1 MGYPTFG
8 HENKEEVQKNQHLV
22 IKNLLCD
29 AKVGENA
36 FLDLSSSTHA
46 MDDLLRESG
55 VISNDTLLLAA
66 ENLNGDTSPSERG
79 LPIVLSNGTKV
90 EEEKMP
96 KELLRSFICK
106 SPSSKE
112 YFQAAFYWLIY
123 YNSLAFRTGKMVKI
137 HHGDIENMDLSILDK
152 LGIKLKLVN
161 LDFCAGA
168 KSTIFK
174 WIFENRKYL
183 EGAVISYT
191 FSLEA
196 FSRVAGKYGWVR
208 FPFKGLK
215 EDFDDLD
222 SNTIASLAHRIG
234 FEGNEND
241 NCSNEERKSILGQA
255 KQIIDMTD
263 AASGGNSF
271 SSEFKPTIYRSNKLN
286 MLTFIQT
293 FPTKNS
299 AVKAKSVD
307 IVSSKIPSKFSA
319 MVAAARKASINTTEK
334 IVYDKNKADKLS
346 DISTGKELPI
356 ECITPSMFDEFC
368 NVFLV
373 PDKEKLRS
381 FISSIENRRIKMME
395 QELPIVDADELA
407 RYKIFCDHLKEYCK
421 NHRGSK
427 VAFSKSCILANKRFM
442 AGLTKEYVS
451 RVIDEKV
458 KNHDYVDCE
467 EFIVRFKLHP
477 SGGVGLRI
485 DNDKKNGASTEQRV
499 SVSTKEAVN
508 KPSLASITSLVGK
521 MNSNN
526 ETTCVTI
533 ADNLLAG
540 ALQAISEE
548 TRALEK
554 NEKYIVAKKLLA
566 IVTEL
571 NQRA

>member
-1 MGYPTFG
+1 MSRYAVSG
-8 HENKEEVQKNQHLV
+8 HENKEEVQKKQHLV

-46 MDDLLRESG
+46 MDDFLRESG
-55 VISNDTLLLAA
+55 VISDDTLLLAA

-79 LPIVLSNGTKV
+79 LPIVLSDGTKV

-137 HHGDIENMDLSILDK
+137 HHGDIENMNLSILDK
-152 LGIKLKLVN
+152 LSVKLKLVN

-168 KSTIFK
+168 KRTIFK

-191 FSLEA
+191 FCIEA
-196 FSRVAGKYGWVR
+196 FSRVAGKYGWVS

-222 SNTIASLAHRIG
+222 NNTMISLASRID

-241 NCSNEERKSILGQA
+241 NFSNEERKSILGQA

-293 FPTKNS
+293 FPTKDS

-307 IVSSKIPSKFSA
+307 IVSSKIPSRFNE
-319 MVAAARKASINTTEK
+319 MVAARMPSINTTEK
-334 IVYDKNKADKLS
+334 IVYDKNKADKLA
-346 DISTGKELPI
+346 DISTGKELPV

-373 PDKEKLRS
+373 QDKEKLRS

-395 QELPIVDADELA
+395 QELPIVDANELE
-407 RYKIFCDHLKEYCK
+407 RYDIFCKNLKKYCEDHS
-421 NHRGSK
+421 GSK
-427 VAFSKSCILANKRFM
+427 VALAKSKILLNKSFM

-467 EFIVRFKLHP
+467 KFIVRFKLH
-477 SGGVGLRI
+477 STGGVGFRI
-485 DNDKKNGASTEQRV
+485 DKKKCASTEQLV
-499 SVSTKEAVN
+499 SVSTKETVN
-508 KPSLASITSLVGK
+508 KPNIASITSLVGK

-533 ADNLLAG
+533 IDKFLAG
-540 ALQAISEE
+540 TLQEIGKKVREIEE
-548 TRALEK
+548 
-554 NEKYIVAKKLLA
+554 NEKYIVAEKLLA
-566 IVTEL
+566 IFNGL

>member
-1 MGYPTFG
+1 MSRYAASG
-8 HENKEEVQKNQHLV
+8 HENKEEVQKNQLLV

-29 AKVGENA
+29 AMVGENA

-46 MDDLLRESG
+46 MDDLLREFG
-55 VISNDTLLLAA
+55 VISNDTLLLEA

-123 YNSLAFRTGKMVKI
+123 YNSLALRTGKMVKI

-168 KSTIFK
+168 KPTIFK

-191 FSLEA
+191 FCLES
-196 FSRVAGKYGWVR
+196 FSRVVGKYGWVR

-271 SSEFKPTIYRSNKLN
+271 SSGFKPTIYRSNKLN

-299 AVKAKSVD
+299 TVKDKSVD
-307 IVSSKIPSKFSA
+307 IVSSKIPSRLNA
-319 MVAAARKASINTTEK
+319 MVAARMPSINTTEK

-395 QELPIVDADELA
+395 QELPIVDANELA
-407 RYKIFCDHLKEYCK
+407 RYDIFCNHLKDYCQK
-421 NHRGSK
+421 HSGSK
-427 VAFSKSCILANKRFM
+427 VALVKSMLFNSRRFM

-451 RVIDEKV
+451 RIIDEKA

-467 EFIVRFKLHP
+467 EFIVRFKLH
-477 SGGVGLRI
+477 STGGISFRI
-485 DNDKKNGASTEQRV
+485 DNDKKNGASTEQLV
-499 SVSTKEAVN
+499 SVSTKEDVN
-508 KPSLASITSLVGK
+508 KPNIASITSLVGK

-540 ALQAISEE
+540 TLQVIGEKA
-548 TRALEK
+548 RALEK